1 MTVVLNSAEEIAARI
16 PDGALLALPPEY
28 GPCSMETIRALVRRG
43 VRGLRLLGVP
53 QFGIQADL
61 LIGSGCV
68 AQVESAA
75 VTLGEHGLAPRFTDA
90 IKGREITML
99 DTTCPAIHAALQ
111 ASEKGIPFMPLRGLI
126 GTDILARRS
135 DWKVAENPFGQND
148 PIVHLPA
155 VRPDVALFHA
165 AKADVHGNVWL
176 GLRRET
182 MLMAHASAA
191 TFVTA
196 EEVVEDDLLADPL
209 TAPGTLPG
217 LYVTGIAPAKN
228 GAWPLGVPYVY
239 ERDDAHLAQYAEMAK
254 TKEGFNTYID
264 EWVVSPVAAE

>member
-1 MTVVLNSAEEIAARI
+1 M
-16 PDGALLALPPEY
+16 
-28 GPCSMETIRALVRRG
+28 
-43 VRGLRLLGVP
+43 
-53 QFGIQADL
+53 
-61 LIGSGCV
+61 
-68 AQVESAA
+68 
-75 VTLGEHGLAPRFTDA
+75 
-90 IKGREITML
+90 
-99 DTTCPAIHAALQ
+99 
-111 ASEKGIPFMPLRGLI
+111 
-126 GTDILARRS
+126 
-135 DWKVAENPFGQND
+135 
-148 PIVHLPA
+148 PA

-191 TFVTA
+191 TYVTA
-196 EEVVEDDLLADPL
+196 EEVVEDDLVANPL

-239 ERDDAHLAQYAEMAK
+239 ERDDAHLAKYAEMAK

-264 EWVVSPVAAE
+264 EWVVSSVAAE